1 MEKKDKKEKEKK
13 KNNKDIEVDV
23 YFDPDGL
30 KETAE
35 NPMITQIPN
44 IKDFWKKDLKKGVI

>member
-1 MEKKDKKEKEKK
+1 MKPKPKEEKKEKS
-13 KNNKDIEVDV
+13 KNKTVEVDV

-30 KETAE
+30 KETAD

-44 IKDFWKKDLKKGVI
+44 IKDFWKEDLKK

>member
-1 MEKKDKKEKEKK
+1 MKPKPKEEKKEKS
-13 KNNKDIEVDV
+13 KNKTVEVDV

-30 KETAE
+30 KETAD

-44 IKDFWKKDLKKGVI
+44 IKDFLKEDLKK